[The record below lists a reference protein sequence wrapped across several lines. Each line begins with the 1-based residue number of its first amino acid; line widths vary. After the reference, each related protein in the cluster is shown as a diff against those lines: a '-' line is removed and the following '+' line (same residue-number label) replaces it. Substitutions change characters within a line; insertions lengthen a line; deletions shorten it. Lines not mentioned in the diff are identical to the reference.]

1 MISNFRIVWV
11 HRNCVGAIGEDLVLE
26 KFIKKGGILL
36 GKNVY
41 SRFGEIDLIIL
52 LNCTIYVIEV
62 KTTEVNYNNVSLVTE
77 QKVQKL
83 YKTFEIFTDKLPLTF
98 SEVQNFQFLFYRVDL
113 RTNVRFKRYFF

>member
-26 KFIKKGGILL
+26 RFAVKGGILL

-62 KTTEVNYNNVSLVTE
+62 KTTEVNYNNLSLVTE

-83 YKTFEIFTDKLPLTF
+83 YKTFEIFISKFPHTF
-98 SEVQNFQFLFYRVDL
+98 YEMQNFQFLFYRVDL
-113 RTNVRFKRYFF
+113 RTNIRLKRYFF

>member
-62 KTTEVNYNNVSLVTE
+62 KTTEVNYNNASLVTK

-83 YKTFEIFTDKLPLTF
+83 YKTFQVWRDKFP
-98 SEVQNFQFLFYRVDL
+98 FYFRLSLDYEFIAISVNL
-113 RTNVRFKRYFF
+113 QKSVRLIRYFL